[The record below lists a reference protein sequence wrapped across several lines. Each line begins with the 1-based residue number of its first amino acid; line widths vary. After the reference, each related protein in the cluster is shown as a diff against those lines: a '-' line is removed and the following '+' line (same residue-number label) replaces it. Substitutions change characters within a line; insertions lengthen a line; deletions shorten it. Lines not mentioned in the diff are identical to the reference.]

1 MFNNITKIIENSKLE
16 IFKEIDLHK
25 DDRKQISIDNICI
38 NWVPDYENYYYKFV
52 KLSDNDDNLIINNII
67 INGETYTINVPNI
80 KKNNNIFKYKK
91 KENKLVKS
99 NPELNNIKII
109 NFYVHK
115 NEFNNILFGYDNYFN
130 FIIYLLDRNNK
141 NQYYVKFSY
150 YLMWNTIEFPLICF
164 YNNMNNYSEL
174 LNNDYNNK
182 LLDNIST
189 NFHNYEN
196 DSDLHSE
203 NKLLI
208 KSFFDNE
215 KNRKEPASTRLNLG
229 MNNYRNYSYNYKFNQ
244 LIKFRDVF
252 FHISENINNIKII
265 GSILKEK
272 EIEDLKKDKLY
283 TQALL
288 TCIESSKE
296 EYKQKYFKENSLK
309 EKISAKFNYISK
321 NTDKT
326 IAHYKKVILKKDSYI
341 VNNNYTHFY
350 KTIIILIFIAL
361 FIHYYVPTVG
371 KRMNNDLV
379 NIINFIKLNVLIMAN
394 QIKIIFNNL
403 KNLSSDIFNNNFA
416 YDNYEYL

>member
-1 MFNNITKIIENSKLE
+1 
-16 IFKEIDLHK
+16 
-25 DDRKQISIDNICI
+25 
-38 NWVPDYENYYYKFV
+38 
-52 KLSDNDDNLIINNII
+52 
-67 INGETYTINVPNI
+67 
-80 KKNNNIFKYKK
+80 
-91 KENKLVKS
+91 
-99 NPELNNIKII
+99 
-109 NFYVHK
+109 
-115 NEFNNILFGYDNYFN
+115 
-130 FIIYLLDRNNK
+130 
-141 NQYYVKFSY
+141 
-150 YLMWNTIEFPLICF
+150 PLICF

-403 KNLSSDIFNNNFA
+403 KNLSSDIFN
-416 YDNYEYL
+416 